1 MDKMNYV
8 FIGDSFPKQYDDIF
22 TKKGKFN
29 FSNTIFNNLV
39 VSELVKNYNTF
50 VISAPY
56 VGHYPIY
63 SKTRKLNEI
72 KVNENH
78 YLVKYNNLIG
88 INASSKTKNLIK
100 CFKKH
105 CTFKNDIN
113 FLVSEMHLH
122 NMKTAIKLKKKCPNS
137 KITLLVFD
145 LPENVKGVKKSF
157 IYSLLKKIN
166 NNKVYKLINKI
177 DGFIFLSENMN
188 SINKLN
194 KPYFV
199 VPGLADLNLYNN
211 IKYEPHSS
219 KVISYCGVLSKQF
232 NVNNLVDAFRMLPND
247 DYELILAGKGDVV
260 DYVNKIN
267 DKRIKYV
274 GMISRNEAL
283 KIQLSSDVLVNPR
296 FPNKEYTDLSFPSKT
311 FQYLLTYKPTISYC
325 FNSFPDDIRNLV
337 KIPKDISIESL
348 ADCIKDALSSSW
360 HTKNEIDE
368 TLKKYSPKEFVI
380 KCDELFEKVRK
391 E

>member
-1 MDKMNYV
+1 MDNMNYV
-8 FIGDSFPKQYDDIF
+8 FIGDSFPKQYDEEF

-39 VSELVKNYNTF
+39 VEELEKNHNTF
-50 VISAPY
+50 VLSAPY

-63 SKTRKLNEI
+63 SKTRKLKEI
-72 KVNENH
+72 KVSDSH
-78 YLVKYNNLIG
+78 YIVKYNNLIG
-88 INASSKTKNLIK
+88 INAYSKTKNLVK

-113 FLVSEMHLH
+113 FLVSETHLH
-122 NMKTAIKLKKKCPNS
+122 NMKAAIKLKKKCPNS

-157 IYSLLKKIN
+157 SYTLLKKIN
-166 NNKVYKLINKI
+166 NRKVYKLVKKM

-194 KPYFV
+194 KPYFII
-199 VPGLADLNLYNN
+199 PGLADLNLYNN
-211 IKYEPHSS
+211 IKIEPHSG

-232 NVNNLVDAFRMLPND
+232 NVNNLVDAFHMLPNE

-260 DYVNKIN
+260 DYVKTMN

-274 GMISRNEAL
+274 GMLSRNEAL
-283 KIQLSSDVLVNPR
+283 KIQLNSDVLVNPR
-296 FPNKEYTDLSFPSKT
+296 LPNKEYTDSSFPSKT

-325 FNSFPDDIRNLV
+325 FESFPEDIKKLV
-337 KIPKDISIESL
+337 KTPKDINVESL
-348 ADCIKDALSSSW
+348 SECIKVALTSKW
-360 HTKNEIDE
+360 HSKDEIDN
-368 TLKKYSPKEFVI
+368 TLKKYSSEQFI
-380 KCDELFEKVRK
+380 IMCDKLFEKVRK
-391 E
+391 A